1 MRYLGWVSALAL
13 LAAVPT
19 PAQIALPD
27 APSFVAYSS
36 SEPNDPDP
44 TVASPAPKVNP
55 NPRPVANPPLS
66 APNQHLLPCPVLATP
81 AAPAAAAA
89 AKPCIPLQNPIQP
102 FVDADRPVVPLTARQ
117 KGHMAFHDVTDPF
130 NLLTIAGNSAYF
142 IATTPHN
149 PYGPGM
155 HGFGYSSGVTFLQ
168 DATGE
173 TIGTF
178 AVCSLFHEDP
188 RYFRMPKAR
197 FMRRVAH
204 AVVRVVVAQGDNG
217 RPMINYANLITS
229 PISAIISNQYVPG
242 IATDPP
248 STTERIFGGFL
259 TEPIGTLIAEFLP
272 DVASHIHIR
281 VVIVQRYLNQ
291 ISGTQPQ
298 QSQTST
304 P

>member
-1 MRYLGWVSALAL
+1 MSYLGWVSAVAL

-19 PAQIALPD
+19 PAQVVLPD
-27 APSFVAYSS
+27 APSFVAMYSS
-36 SEPNDPDP
+36 SESNDPDP
-44 TVASPAPKVNP
+44 A
-55 NPRPVANPPLS
+55 VANPTSPAHPVPS
-66 APNQHLLPCPVLATP
+66 PKISTPGQHLLPCPVLAGS

-89 AKPCIPLQNPIQP
+89 SKPCIPLQNPIQP
-102 FVDADRPVVPLTARQ
+102 FVDADRPVVPLTSRQ

-155 HGFGYSSGVTFLQ
+155 HGFGYNAGVSLLQ

-188 RYFRMPKAR
+188 RYFRMPKAK

-204 AVVRVVVAQGDNG
+204 AVVRVAVAQGDNG

-229 PISAIISNQYVPG
+229 PVSAVISNQYVPG
-242 IATDPP
+242 IATDPA
-248 STTERIFGGFL
+248 STAERIFGGFL

-272 DVASHIHIR
+272 DVASHVHINI
-281 VVIVQRYLNQ
+281 VIVQRYLNQ
-291 ISGTQPQ
+291 ISGTQQ
-298 QSQTST
+298 QSQTTT